1 MTHDYRDEI
10 RSDIAH
16 EFGLKAL
23 GYDLPR
29 VKLPIQVAQ
38 RIVCK
43 YPHIEHPKAVKDRS
57 YYEMNPKALLIAKR
71 YVAIFG
77 RYL

>member
-1 MTHDYRDEI
+1 MTLDYRDEI

-16 EFGLKAL
+16 EFGLEAL
-23 GYDLPR
+23 GYGLPKP
-29 VKLPIQVAQ
+29 KLPIQVAQ
-38 RIVCK
+38 RIICK
-43 YPHIEHPKAVKDRS
+43 YPVDNALELKREKL
-57 YYEMNPKALLIAKR
+57 NPRATLIAKR